1 MNFITFAVSHIG
13 ASHIV
18 KGLPCQD
25 YSLSYESPEKDI
37 QIIVVCD
44 GHGSDAHCRSDVGA
58 KFAATSAQKKLLK
71 FANEPKSVKFFSG
84 KSGSGTSITE
94 DEDYL
99 WGSPKD
105 ENELTEM
112 ERLRQEQSAEYQEQ
126 IADHSKIEDVVRKF
140 CTFIMDDWKNSI
152 QEHLRENPFSE
163 REKELL
169 GDNPPEKAYGTTLM
183 AFLRTP
189 SYWLALHIGDGR
201 ILYIDH
207 DKSGEWKPL
216 VPWDVKCFQNQT
228 TSLCASNAVD
238 CFRYAFGKSDGDKGS
253 PAIVFGCS
261 DGIEDS
267 FGDYE
272 VCPEYLHDFY
282 FKLLKMLMEDG
293 IDSSIEKM
301 REGFAKL
308 SERGSKDDMSL
319 AGFVDLDAVPDLLKK
334 WEKRKSRKQG

>member
-1 MNFITFAVSHIG
+1 MNFITFAVSQMG

-25 YSLSYESPEKDI
+25 YSLSYESPERDV

-44 GHGSDAHCRSDVGA
+44 GHGSAVHCRSDVGA
-58 KFAATSAQKKLLK
+58 KFAAESAQKVLLE
-71 FANEPKSVKFFSG
+71 FAKEPNNVTVFGG
-84 KSGSGTSITE
+84 KCGSGTSRTE
-94 DEDYL
+94 FEDSL
-99 WGSPKD
+99 WEVKKD
-105 ENELTEM
+105 ESDLTEI

-126 IADHSKIEDVVRKF
+126 IADHPNAENAFREL
-140 CTFIMDDWKNSI
+140 CTCITENWKKSI
-152 QEHLRENPFSE
+152 QEHLKENPFLE

-169 GDNPPEKAYGTTLM
+169 GDRPPEKAYGTTLM

-189 SYWLALHIGDGR
+189 SYWLAIHIGDGR

-207 DKSGEWKPL
+207 GKNGGWKPL
-216 VPWDVKCFQNQT
+216 VPWDVNCFQNQT

-238 CFRYAFGKSDGDKGS
+238 YFRYAFGTINDDKCS
-253 PAIVFGCS
+253 PAVVFGCS

-272 VCPEYLHDFY
+272 VCPGYLHDFY

-293 IDSSIEKM
+293 VDSSVEKM

-319 AGFVDLDAVPDLLKK
+319 AGFVDFDAVPDILKK
-334 WEKRKSRKQG
+334 WEKQKLKK

>member
-1 MNFITFAVSHIG
+1 MNIITFAVSQMG

-37 QIIVVCD
+37 QMIVVCD
-44 GHGSDAHCRSDVGA
+44 GHGSAAHCRSDVGA
-58 KFAATSAQKKLLK
+58 KFAAESAKKMLLR
-71 FANEPKSVKFFSG
+71 FATEPKSVSVFGG
-84 KSGSGTSITE
+84 KCGSGTSRTE
-94 DEDYL
+94 FEDSL
-99 WGSPKD
+99 WEFQKD
-105 ENELTEM
+105 ESDLTEI

-126 IADHSKIEDVVRKF
+126 IADHPKIEDVIRKF
-140 CTFIMDDWKNSI
+140 CTFISDDWKNSI
-152 QEHLRENPFSE
+152 QEHLKENPFSE
-163 REKELL
+163 REKGLL
-169 GDNPPEKAYGTTLM
+169 GDRPPEKAYGTTLM

-207 DKSGEWKPL
+207 DKNGEWKPL
-216 VPWDVKCFQNQT
+216 VPWDMNCFQNQT

-238 CFRYAFGKSDGDKGS
+238 CFRYAFGKSGDDKSS
-253 PAIVFGCS
+253 PVVVFGCS

-272 VCPEYLHDFY
+272 VCPDYLHDFY
-282 FKLLKMLMEDG
+282 FKLLKMLQEDG
-293 IDSSIEKM
+293 VDSSVEKM
-301 REGFAKL
+301 REGFTKL

-334 WEKRKSRKQG
+334 WEKQKSKKQS